1 MSKMCRFLRYC
12 VSHCLH
18 AAMTRLEEVNG
29 EVSVWSSVR
38 WLGYVSGLNLLIAL
52 CLGLYV
58 RWEKTEEST
67 ILVIFVLALIDRPGN
82 SQYIALFLQHG
93 ESEPESAAPVVWVF
107 VGTAVFYQ
115 QQRSEKRREGGG
127 GQLPDA
133 GQYGPEDSVGAVGE
147 ALRLHQVHT
156 YFNQEN
162 MIKVLDTILCTDS
175 KPLHHL

>member
-1 MSKMCRFLRYC
+1 MVLCPVARLCVRAQPAHRPVPGSLCAMGEDRGVHYPRHLRFG
-12 VSHCLH
+12 
-18 AAMTRLEEVNG
+18 A
-29 EVSVWSSVR
+29 
-38 WLGYVSGLNLLIAL
+38 
-52 CLGLYV
+52 
-58 RWEKTEEST
+58 
-67 ILVIFVLALIDRPGN
+67 DRPGN